1 MFRRTVSGSRNKKSK
16 NGLILLSSALLLV
29 FLLSACGA
37 DPQVQQSAGS
47 SKAQLDTAISSA
59 EAIGV
64 PASLLQP
71 ILNQEKQLANTS
83 APWSLLNSQ
92 GSNEYYTNLAQRYHM
107 LTVQVQGLKV
117 QSAQQLDYQAAQD
130 IQNMENVLG
139 VRQSQNFIE
148 VKTYQQQLA
157 QYQTALAKA
166 QYPRDYLS
174 ISLSARQSTLAL
186 NLMQPAYNDLTT
198 FQQDVKELKDSRV
211 DTTAF
216 NQEEQQ
222 DLNLFRSAKTPADYT
237 NLINQLQAQIQTT
250 STVSIQA
257 IPYVSQSKLQQ
268 FSADI
273 AQLKQYGQSTTS
285 FEAKYQADQAAYN
298 QAKTI
303 SQYLKVSSQIDHD
316 TASLQYSMTVGYTKY
331 LYQEYENEVNNW
343 GNSHEFHDPVDGNS
357 YPLDYEYSEAYGVG
371 LDGGAALQYAE
382 STGQLSDYQAAQT
395 IIQNNYLELKAMEAD
410 YADKTP
416 YNQPHATDISL
427 MKHYGVY
434 GPNSGAVLVV
444 SFVEQSLRYYL
455 NGKLVRAFWIVSGQ
469 YEKPSP
475 PGFWSIILK
484 QSPTVFKS
492 SEPKGSA
499 FWYPNTNIKYAME
512 YHSDGYFFHDAWWR
526 ETFGTN
532 DEFPHYDAGGST
544 SFNDN
549 GSHGCI
555 NMQTSDV
562 AWLYPQIPYGAA
574 VILY

>member
-1 MFRRTVSGSRNKKSK
+1 MIRRSLSGPRYKK
-16 NGLILLSSALLLV
+16 GLLLFSIALLLT

-37 DPQVQQSAGS
+37 DPQVQQSASS
-47 SKAQLDTAISSA
+47 SKAQLDAAISSA
-59 EAIGV
+59 ETIGV

-71 ILNQEKQLANTS
+71 IINQENQLAHTS
-83 APWSLLNSQ
+83 APWALLNSQ
-92 GSNEYYTNLAQRYHM
+92 GDNVYYTNLAQRYHM

-117 QSAQQLDYQAAQD
+117 QATQQLDYQAAQD
-130 IQNMENVLG
+130 IQSLENALG
-139 VRQSQNFIE
+139 IRQAQNFIE
-148 VKTYQQQLA
+148 IKTYQQQLE
-157 QYQTALAKA
+157 QDQNALAKA
-166 QYPRDYLS
+166 QYPKDYLS
-174 ISLSARQSTLAL
+174 ISSSAKQSTLAL
-186 NLMQPAYNDLTT
+186 NLMEPAYNDLTT
-198 FQQDVKELKDSRV
+198 FQQDVKQLQTAHV

-222 DLNLFRSAKTPADYT
+222 DLQLFRGASAPSDYT
-237 NLINQLQAQIQTT
+237 NLMNQLQTQIQTT

-257 IPYVSQSKLQQ
+257 IPYVSAAKLQQ

-273 AQLKQYGQSTTS
+273 VQLKQYGQSTTA
-285 FEAKYQADQAAYN
+285 FEAKYQADQAAFN

-303 SQYLKVSSQIDHD
+303 SQYLQVSAQIDRD
-316 TASLQYSMTVGYTKY
+316 TASLQFSMTVGYTKY

-343 GNSHEFHDPVDGNS
+343 GNSHQYHDPVDGNN

-382 STGQLSDYQAAQT
+382 STGQLSDYQAALT

-416 YNQPHATDISL
+416 YNQPHATDIEL

-499 FWYPNTNIKYAME
+499 FWYPDTKIQYAME

-526 ETFGTN
+526 ATFGTN
-532 DEFPHYDAGGST
+532 DEFPHNDASGDT
-544 SFNDN
+544 PYNDT

-555 NMQTSDV
+555 NMVPSDV
-562 AWLYPQIPYGAA
+562 AWLYPQIPWGAA